1 MNLIQIL
8 AIVPFTLTAIYSICP
23 YALAEPSR
31 RTPVILSQAQY
42 NLSGQWELE
51 TGTFGP
57 ECFVS
62 KDIKKFPVT
71 FTQNGNQFTANGGT
85 VIEGRG
91 TSPANI
97 GNGRLSGDRFESQ
110 SEVFNWIGTVSS
122 DGNSIQGNVTCQMS
136 GGGTGRGTLPFTMKR
151 STGAVQPAPNPNT
164 PNKVPS
170 GYVW

>member
-8 AIVPFTLTAIYSICP
+8 AIVPFTLTAIFSICP
-23 YALAEPSR
+23 YGLAESFPR
-31 RTPVILSQAQY
+31 MPVILSQAQY
-42 NLSGQWELE
+42 NLTGQWELE

-71 FTQNGNQFTANGGT
+71 FTQNGNEFTANGGT

-110 SEVFNWIGTVSS
+110 SDVFNWIGTVSS

-136 GGGTGRGTLPFTMKR
+136 GGGTGRGTLPFSMKR
-151 STGAVQPAPNPNT
+151 STGAVQPAPNPNP
-164 PNKVPS
+164 PNNS
-170 GYVW
+170 GYNW